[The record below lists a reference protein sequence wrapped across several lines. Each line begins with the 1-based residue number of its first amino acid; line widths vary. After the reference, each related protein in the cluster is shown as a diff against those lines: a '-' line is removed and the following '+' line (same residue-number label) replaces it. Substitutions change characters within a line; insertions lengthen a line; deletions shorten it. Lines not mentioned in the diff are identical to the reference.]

1 LHSSSEVDDTKA
13 IAFNGS
19 PRKNGNTNAALKA
32 VLDEIKKEGIEVE
45 LVQMGSADLKGCKA
59 CGACGKNKDERCI
72 IEDELN
78 GWIQKMK
85 KADAIIIGSPTYF
98 GGLTAQTKAFID
110 RAGFVSR
117 ANGNM
122 LRRKVGASVGVNRR
136 AGSLNTFDE
145 INHFFLIGE
154 TILASSTYWNVVS
167 ALKPGE
173 AKDDAEGMA
182 TMRDLGKN
190 VAWLVKKLKA

>member
-1 LHSSSEVDDTKA
+1 MKA

-32 VLDEIKKEGIEVE
+32 VLEEIKKEGIKVE
-45 LVQMGSADLKGCKA
+45 LIQMGSANLRGCTA
-59 CGACGKNKDERCI
+59 CGACGRNKDEKCI
-72 IEDELN
+72 IDDELN

-98 GGLTAQTKAFID
+98 GGLTAQTKSFID
-110 RAGFVSR
+110 RAGFVSK

-122 LRRKVGASVGVNRR
+122 FSRKVGASIAINRR

-145 INHFFLIGE
+145 INHFFLVGE
-154 TILASSTYWNVVS
+154 AVLASSTYWNVVN
-167 ALKPGE
+167 AQKPGE
-173 AKDDAEGMA
+173 ADDDSEGMA
-182 TMRDLGKN
+182 TMRELGKN
-190 VAWLVKKLKA
+190 IAWLVEKLRA

>member
-1 LHSSSEVDDTKA
+1 MRV

-19 PRKNGNTNAALKA
+19 PRKNGNTNAALEM
-32 VLDEIKKEGIEVE
+32 VLEEIKKEGGKVE
-45 LVQMGSADLKGCKA
+45 LIQMGSTDLHGCRA
-59 CGACGKNKDERCI
+59 CGLCGKNKDEKCVI
-72 IEDELN
+72 DDELN

-98 GGLTAQTKAFID
+98 GGLTSQTKAFID
-110 RAGFVSR
+110 RAGYVSR

-122 LRRKVGASVGVNRR
+122 FRRKVGAAVGVNRR

-145 INHFFLIGE
+145 INHLFLIGE
-154 TILASSTYWNVVS
+154 MIVAGSTYWNVVS

-173 AKDDAEGMA
+173 AKGDEEGVT
-182 TMRDLGKN
+182 TMRNLGKN